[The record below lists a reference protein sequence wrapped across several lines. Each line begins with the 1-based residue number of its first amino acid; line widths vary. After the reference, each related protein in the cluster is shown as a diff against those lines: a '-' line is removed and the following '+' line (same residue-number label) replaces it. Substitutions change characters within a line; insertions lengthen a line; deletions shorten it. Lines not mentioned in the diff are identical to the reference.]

1 MTDLLK
7 DTLTQHANSAE
18 PPGLDLDSI
27 ISTGDRRIRRRRT
40 VAVVGTAMVT
50 LAVVATG
57 LTLLKPGPTPV
68 ATAFAERRATYA
80 VGSDIHYGSDVIS
93 IAPKKIIA
101 FVQTDAGF
109 VFTSTGDSG
118 LFLADGNQVSRLG
131 KGPGEL
137 GELTAGTR
145 GNLVGWVEGF
155 NDRYESVVYD
165 VAARRELVRTAL
177 GNKVPPNVSI
187 SIVAA
192 PTVIAID
199 GGYAY
204 LGTLQ
209 GVYRWDLETGESQ
222 LILRSTDPRAIRALA
237 DDRYV
242 LDAHPERFVGPDD
255 VDVVLKDISGNNTK
269 GTYPGKQGY
278 LSPSAKYLLTGTND
292 PQRITPPP
300 TDLKLFDTTTNKQ
313 LPLAHPNHPR
323 LIFNQWLTDETFT
336 AAGLRLTP
344 QLVQPGLNS
353 PVDLLT
359 CSTKTLTCQ
368 VTTPN
373 ISTLTF
379 TTTPPRTAPFAL
391 PIGTPIRWLY
401 G

>member
-7 DTLTQHANSAE
+7 DTLTQHANGAE

-27 ISTGDRRIRRRRT
+27 ISTGDRRIRRRRA
-40 VAVVGTAMVT
+40 VAVLGTAMVT
-50 LAVVATG
+50 LAVLATG
-57 LTLLKPGPTPV
+57 LTVAKTLGPDPAPV
-68 ATAFAERRATYA
+68 ALPFAERRATYA
-80 VGSDIHYGSDVIS
+80 IGSDIHYGRDVIS

-109 VFTSTGDSG
+109 VFTAAGDAG
-118 LFLADGNQVSRLG
+118 IFLADGKQVRRLG

-137 GELTAGTR
+137 GELTAATQ

-165 VAARRELVRTAL
+165 VEARRELVRTDL
-177 GNKVPPNVSI
+177 GNKVPPNLSL
-187 SIVAA
+187 ATA
-192 PTVIAID
+192 PRIIAID
-199 GGYAY
+199 GDYAY
-204 LGTLQ
+204 FGTLK
-209 GVYRWDLETGESQ
+209 GVYRWNLKTGQSQ
-222 LILRSTDPRAIRALA
+222 PLIEPLDPRAIRALTA
-237 DDRYV
+237 DRYL
-242 LDAHPERFVGPDD
+242 LDAHPEQPTGTAMLT
-255 VDVVLKDISGNNTK
+255 LKDLPGNKIK

-278 LSPSAKYLLTGTND
+278 LSPSAKYLLTGAND

-300 TDLKLFDTTTNKQ
+300 TDLKLFDTTTGKQ

-323 LIFNQWLTDETFT
+323 LIFNQWLTDDTFT
-336 AAGLRLTP
+336 AAGVRLTP
-344 QLVQPGLNS
+344 QLVNPGS

-373 ISTLTF
+373 ISDLTF
-379 TTTPPRTAPFAL
+379 TTTPPRTAPFTL